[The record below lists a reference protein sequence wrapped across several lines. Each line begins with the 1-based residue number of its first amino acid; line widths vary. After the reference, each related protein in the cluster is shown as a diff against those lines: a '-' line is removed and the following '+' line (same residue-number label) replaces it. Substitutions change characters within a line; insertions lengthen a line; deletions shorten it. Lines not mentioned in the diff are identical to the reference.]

1 MISKIFHFHERWFS
15 HHLRRPIRSDKLT
28 FVFRY
33 PKAKDAFGIGHTK
46 DNSVHDS
53 HSLERRWSSRTFRYG
68 YLVTTSPQ
76 LLIPPSA
83 AGSLRLPHWLRVL
96 PTLVVWR
103 AVCTRPGNAFTAT
116 FWSAITSNSNFMQA
130 GFSLQSELR
139 FVLKDSLHLAVSLLS
154 VPNHCSTCV
163 AQVIRGMMIWR
174 HPRLPPYCL
183 RQSL

>member
-1 MISKIFHFHERWFS
+1 MFFSMTFLKIYEVNFLEPSSWSVRIRWWDEKGRQVSRRNIFILIKISSRNLASLFYFIYIFKCVWPLSRYLDKQIINDFENLSFHERWFS

-76 LLIPPSA
+76 L
-83 AGSLRLPHWLRVL
+83 
-96 PTLVVWR
+96 
-103 AVCTRPGNAFTAT
+103 
-116 FWSAITSNSNFMQA
+116 
-130 GFSLQSELR
+130 
-139 FVLKDSLHLAVSLLS
+139 
-154 VPNHCSTCV
+154 
-163 AQVIRGMMIWR
+163 
-174 HPRLPPYCL
+174 
-183 RQSL
+183 